1 MSTVHTVDIQ
11 DAHNPCKIH
20 RIGFARTGT
29 FHPYKTLYKQLIV
42 IGDAPTPKPLPH
54 AACVPHCPLGAVDLE
69 GYDFRVSSR
78 SLADTDDWIDI
89 TEEVQ
94 NCGFGHDKF
103 GYYKY
108 VVDAQIAL

>member
-1 MSTVHTVDIQ
+1 MDTLNIVDIQ
-11 DAHNPCKIH
+11 DAHNPSKIH
-20 RIGFARTGT
+20 RIGFAGT
-29 FHPYKTLYKQLIV
+29 KILYKQLIV
-42 IGDAPTPKPLPH
+42 IGEAPTPKPLPSGRY
-54 AACVPHCPLGAVDLE
+54 VQLGEVDLE

-94 NCGFGHDKF
+94 NCGFGHHDKF

>member
-89 TEEVQ
+89 SS
-94 NCGFGHDKF
+94 DYKF

-108 VVDAQIAL
+108 VNDARLIVRD

>member
-20 RIGFARTGT
+20 RIGFAGT
-29 FHPYKTLYKQLIV
+29 KTLYKQLLV

-69 GYDFRVSSR
+69 GHAFRVSSR

-89 TEEVQ
+89 SS
-94 NCGFGHDKF
+94 DYKF

-108 VVDAQIAL
+108 VNDARLIVRD